1 LRCEYYRD
9 SLQHTKFLLEE
20 GIVKWTEY
28 EDQYQEATDWLSQ
41 TETNVQGF
49 NKLVNSLEEKK
60 TVLEQF
66 QMQLQT
72 VFDWQKELDR
82 LNMKA
87 QLLLET
93 CADSRISN
101 AVTQMTTKYN
111 TLLSLAKEVMRRL
124 ELHYQVHEINKIRVK
139 NYQYLKTNRS
149 TNSITLCTKS
159 WRTGSTVPRRR
170 SRSAKIHLFL
180 WLTQITNSSR

>member
-1 LRCEYYRD
+1 M
-9 SLQHTKFLLEE
+9 
-20 GIVKWTEY
+20 
-28 EDQYQEATDWLSQ
+28 SQ
-41 TETNVQGF
+41 TEGHVQGF

-124 ELHYQVHEINKIRVK
+124 ELHYQVNTTCKIYVK
-139 NYQYLKTNRS
+139 NS
-149 TNSITLCTKS
+149 TN
-159 WRTGSTVPRRR
+159 
-170 SRSAKIHLFL
+170 
-180 WLTQITNSSR
+180 N